1 MVDLHTFWN
10 ELDAL
15 PTEETPLTA
24 AESDRL
30 ADAVLEKV
38 HVESG
43 EAPRK
48 KSVHRA
54 KSAKRR
60 RVPVW
65 GRALAGVAA
74 CMAVLCGVNTVNPAL
89 AEGLPFVGDCILPGH
104 GSSECREY

>member
-1 MVDLHTFWN
+1 MADLHTFWN

-30 ADAVLEKV
+30 ADAVLAKV
-38 HVESG
+38 HAESG

-65 GRALAGVAA
+65 GRALAGVTA
-74 CMAVLCGVNTVNPAL
+74 CMAVLCGVNTVNRWPRVCPL
-89 AEGLPFVGDCILPGH
+89 WGMCSV
-104 GSSECREY
+104 SSTSMTAKTN

>member
-1 MVDLHTFWN
+1 MADLHTFWN

-15 PTEETPLTA
+15 PTEETTLTA

-30 ADAVLEKV
+30 ADAVLAKV

-65 GRALAGVAA
+65 GRACPLWGMCSV
-74 CMAVLCGVNTVNPAL
+74 
-89 AEGLPFVGDCILPGH
+89 
-104 GSSECREY
+104 SSTSMTAKTN

>member
-1 MVDLHTFWN
+1 MADLHTFWN

-30 ADAVLEKV
+30 ADAVLAKV

-48 KSVHRA
+48 TSVHRA
-54 KSAKRR
+54 
-60 RVPVW
+60 
-65 GRALAGVAA
+65 
-74 CMAVLCGVNTVNPAL
+74 
-89 AEGLPFVGDCILPGH
+89 
-104 GSSECREY
+104 

>member
-1 MVDLHTFWN
+1 MADLHTFWN

-30 ADAVLEKV
+30 ADAVLAKV

-48 KSVHRA
+48 NLYAVQNPP
-54 KSAKRR
+54 SAAAFLS
-60 RVPVW
+60 
-65 GRALAGVAA
+65 GAGHWPESP
-74 CMAVLCGVNTVNPAL
+74 PAWPYC
-89 AEGLPFVGDCILPGH
+89 A
-104 GSSECREY
+104 GSIQ

>member
-1 MVDLHTFWN
+1 MADLHTFWN

-30 ADAVLEKV
+30 ADAVLAKV

-54 KSAKRR
+54 KSALS
-60 RVPVW
+60 
-65 GRALAGVAA
+65 GAGHWPESP
-74 CMAVLCGVNTVNPAL
+74 PAWPYC
-89 AEGLPFVGDCILPGH
+89 A
-104 GSSECREY
+104 GSIQ

>member
-1 MVDLHTFWN
+1 MADLHTFWN

-30 ADAVLEKV
+30 ADAVLAKV

-54 KSAKRR
+54 KS
-60 RVPVW
+60 
-65 GRALAGVAA
+65 GAGHWPESP
-74 CMAVLCGVNTVNPAL
+74 PAWPYC
-89 AEGLPFVGDCILPGH
+89 A
-104 GSSECREY
+104 GSIQ